1 MAARAALRSLDSLG
15 EATRLIEAAV
25 AMNGQGMAAAMATR

>member
-1 MAARAALRSLDSLG
+1 LG

>member
-1 MAARAALRSLDSLG
+1 LG

-25 AMNGQGMAAAMATR
+25 AMKGQGMAAAMATR